1 MTTERSRPARHRA
14 IGRILRPALCA
25 ILGVAFA
32 AACSPDNSK
41 KSSDVPG
48 NVTLTA
54 EQQKHIHIYTVA
66 VSHFQKT
73 LDVNGVVDFDNDRAT
88 SVLAPFS
95 GPVSRL
101 LVQPGDRVKRGAVL
115 AMVDSP
121 DFAAAVGAYRK
132 AIVAARAARKL
143 ADMDKDLLAHKGV
156 AQREADQAES
166 DAVGAESDRY
176 AALQA
181 LIGLNL
187 DPQIIR
193 DIQRGRPISHIEGA
207 IRAPLAG
214 TVVERLITP
223 GQLLQAGSTPC
234 FTIADLSRVWVMA
247 QVFDSDVASVNVG
260 DTAQV
265 MTDTDPK
272 GIPGRVDNVAAEVNP
287 NTRSVAVRVAVNN
300 PGDLLKKQMYVRV
313 RLRSRRE
320 STGLLAPV
328 SAILRDDENL
338 PFVYVVQRDGSFAR
352 RHVTLGGRVG
362 DSYAIPAGLR
372 AGDRI
377 VVDGAIF
384 VQFMQDQ

>member
-1 MTTERSRPARHRA
+1 MTIEHSHTVWNRDFLRR
-14 IGRILRPALCA
+14 LRPVLCA
-25 ILGVAFA
+25 IIGVALVA
-32 AACSPDNSK
+32 GCSPDDSK
-41 KSSDVPG
+41 KPSDTPS

-66 VSHFQKT
+66 VSHFHKT
-73 LDVNGVVDFDNDRAT
+73 LDVNGVVDFDNDQAT

-132 AIVAARAARKL
+132 AVVAAHAARRL

-166 DAVGAESDRY
+166 DAVGAEADRY

-187 DPQIIR
+187 DPKIIKG
-193 DIQRGRPISHIEGA
+193 IQRGRPISRIEGA
-207 IRAPLAG
+207 IRAPLGG

-223 GQLLQAGSTPC
+223 GQLLQVGSTPC

-260 DTAQV
+260 DAAEVITGDV
-265 MTDTDPK
+265 PK
-272 GIPGRVDNVAAEVNP
+272 GIPGRVDNVGAEVDP
-287 NTRSVAVRVAVNN
+287 NTRSVAVRVAVDN
-300 PGDLLKKQMYVRV
+300 PGELLKKQMYVRV
-313 RLRSRRE
+313 RLQSRRE

-338 PFVYVVQRDGSFAR
+338 PFVYVAQRDGSFAR

-362 DSYAIPAGLR
+362 DSYAIPAGLH